1 MSLAT
6 SGIVASI
13 VPSGLTGGIAVAAT
27 VMLALAVAVMV
38 FLAVAP
44 IVSDAWA
51 DRLSATETTGTKSA
65 RSAEPSDD

>member
-1 MSLAT
+1 MSLVT

-13 VPSGLTGGIAVAAT
+13 VPSGLTGSIAALAT
-27 VMLALAVAVMV
+27 VVLALFVGAMV

-51 DRLSATETTGTKSA
+51 DRLSATTTTAAA
-65 RSAEPSDD
+65 RGAEPSDD